1 MYDSLTRQRSA
12 FRSDDLSTA
21 SPRRVLVKCF
31 DRLDVDL
38 AKGITAIEESRFE
51 AANDLLG
58 RAQDLLGEMAA
69 IVDTDAWDHAD
80 GLLSIYDYVLRLLA
94 AGSMLKDEEPLVEAR
109 RLLAELGDGFRP
121 AARELDKSAVDAA
134 LDEAPGATEARPTQP
149 IDGDLVAKRASFSA
163 LA

>member
-38 AKGITAIEESRFE
+38 AKGITAIEENRFE

-58 RAQDLLGEMAA
+58 HAQDLLGEMAA
-69 IVDTDAWDHAD
+69 IVDTDAWDHAG

-94 AGSMLKDEEPLVEAR
+94 AGSMLKEKDPLVEAR
-109 RLLAELGDGFRP
+109 RLLAEIGDGFRT
-121 AARELDKSAVDAA
+121 AAHELDKSAV
-134 LDEAPGATEARPTQP
+134 EAVLEETSEPAESRPTQP